1 MKKNMT
7 SSLKSIQKKTFLL
20 DTSSGKKIIFSDGII
35 HSNHLLSL
43 TKLSK
48 KIIDT
53 PLIKSKKILLEKLD
67 NEQKKHQSIYFKI
80 KKHRW
85 DNYFKIETSLL
96 GKKFYDALTTD
107 LKKLTSYFAHHKFNP
122 YLDAFINAKKM
133 MKQHFNLGDNF
144 YFIENNLSHPMSLE
158 EAKLV
163 WRICHQ
169 VIKLMKNF
177 YGEIGFIAA
186 VNDFDKPVRQ
196 NAKRLKDY
204 LIKLEK
210 KHPRMMLIQQ
220 NITLADSINF
230 SESEARKAAHEAE
243 IFKHSRLHIDPSLLP
258 SNQTLNPNHALYKT
272 LQNARTAHIKNIQ
285 KHSVLGDAFAGYVWK
300 LNYNGFSSWSYD
312 LAIFFDSASQPN
324 LRESYLHTTC
334 NQLWLQLCKRAH
346 TVQQGVASLTPS
358 PDQTSALPTGKNG
371 YTERMQELVS
381 RLIRTDYLLRVTPP
395 DKGRIFGKGQI
406 PK

>member
-1 MKKNMT
+1 MKNSLENMKKNST
-7 SSLKSIQKKTFLL
+7 IL
-20 DTSSGKKIIFSDGII
+20 DNSTGKKFIFPDGIT
-35 HSNHLLSL
+35 HSYHLLSL

-48 KIIDT
+48 KIIDH
-53 PLIKSKKILLEKLD
+53 PLIKGKKIILETLGY
-67 NEQKKHQSIYFKI
+67 EQKKHQLIYFKI
-80 KKHRW
+80 KKHHLE
-85 DNYFKIETSLL
+85 NHFKIETSEL
-96 GKKFYDALTTD
+96 GSRFYDALMSD
-107 LKKLTSYFAHHKFNP
+107 LKKLTSYFYHHRFNP
-122 YLDAFINAKKM
+122 YLEAFITAKKM
-133 MKQHFNLGDNF
+133 MKQRLSLEDNF

-163 WRICHQ
+163 WRVCHL
-169 VIKLMKNF
+169 VIRLMKNF
-177 YGEIGFIAA
+177 HGENGFTTA

-210 KHPRMMLIQQ
+210 KHPRLLLVQQ

-230 SESEARKAAHEAE
+230 SDSETGKSAHEAE
-243 IFKHSRLHIDPSLLP
+243 ILKHSRLHIDPSLLP
-258 SNQTLNPNHALYKT
+258 SDRTLNPNHALYKT
-272 LQNARTAHIKNIQ
+272 LQNARTAHIKNMQ
-285 KHSVLGDAFAGYVWK
+285 KHTVLGDAFAGYVWK

-312 LAIFFDSASQPN
+312 LAIFFDIASQPN
-324 LRESYLHTTC
+324 LSESYLHATC

-346 TVQQGVASLTPS
+346 TVQQGMASLTPS
-358 PDQTSALPTGKNG
+358 PDQASALPTSKNG
-371 YTERMQELVS
+371 YTGRMQELVS